1 MALAQSRRQKD
12 WSIVL
17 MYALM
22 SSITGLW
29 AYLLWHRI
37 AELHPFTIVP
47 IIGLTA
53 VATITAAATFIEAAK

>member
-1 MALAQSRRQKD
+1 
-12 WSIVL
+12 